1 MKDKIKVLITIT
13 IFSLFVLLQSCTN
26 DYPPSLYNPNEKF
39 KPDPQIT
46 AVQPADSA
54 FAGVDTLTIT
64 GKNFSAVAEENDVY
78 FNGQKGTVL
87 SSTTTLLRVIPA
99 NVISDSIK
107 IQIRVKGALKFAE
120 YSPYKLQP
128 IFVEIGGFDDYDDP
142 YGIAVD
148 KDENVYVSLNA
159 KPVKKIA
166 PDGTV
171 SDYSKLIRGLAT
183 HMKWAPDGG
192 IYYVFGLQYL
202 LKIKPGGGGDALFA
216 VLPGGAFDLDLD
228 QDGNIY
234 CGGGGNAIYR
244 VASDKSVKTV
254 KKYPEI
260 YINAVRIF
268 NGYVYVAGKY
278 TGKDTTHIM
287 NGIWRNQILNGVD
300 TLGATELVL
309 DFDKYFFGNQIM
321 SIAFSQDGKMLI
333 GTDQEEGIL
342 VLHKSGSLSP
352 LYKGILGPSIYTITW
367 GNGKYIYVTRKNT
380 DVKKRRVLKINT
392 RMKGAPYYGRQ

>member
-13 IFSLFVLLQSCTN
+13 IFSLIILLQSCTN
-26 DYPPSLYNPNEKF
+26 DYPPSLFNPNEKF
-39 KPDPQIT
+39 NPDPQIT
-46 AVQPADSA
+46 AIQPDSA

-64 GKNFSAVAEENDVY
+64 GKNFSTVVEENDVY
-78 FNGQKGTVL
+78 FNGEKGTVL
-87 SSTTTLLRVIPA
+87 SSTATSLRVVPA

-107 IQIRVKGALKFAE
+107 IQVHVKGALKFAE

-148 KDENVYVSLNA
+148 KDENIYVSLNGQ
-159 KPVKKIA
+159 PVQKIA
-166 PDGTV
+166 RDGSV

-183 HMKWAPDGG
+183 HMRWASDDG
-192 IYYVFGLQYL
+192 IYYVFGLKYL

-228 QDGNIY
+228 QDGNVY

-244 VASDKSVKTV
+244 VAPNKSVKTV

-260 YINAVRIF
+260 YISAVRIF

-278 TGKDTTHIM
+278 TGTDTTHIM
-287 NGIWRNQILNGVD
+287 NGIWRNEILTGVD
-300 TLGATELVL
+300 SLGATELVL
-309 DFDKYFFGNQIM
+309 NFDKYFVGNQVM
-321 SIAFSQDGKMLI
+321 AIAFSQDGEMLI
-333 GTDQEEGIL
+333 GTDQAEGIL
-342 VLHKSGSLSP
+342 VLHKNGSLTP
-352 LYKGILGPSIYTITW
+352 LYPGILGPDIYTIVW
-367 GNGKYIYVTRKNT
+367 GNGNYIYVTRKNT
-380 DVKKRRVLKINT
+380 DVSKRRVLKINT
-392 RMKGAPYYGRQ
+392 REKGAPYYGRK